1 MAAPA
6 IDGFATASFSGSTG
20 SLALTTAQ
28 ASDVVVLFLFNSDPV
43 EAASGLAITGGAA
56 RWVRRNQAYR
66 DDFSGGVQGISE
78 VWFGFAAAPL
88 SAATINILF
97 DRVTTA
103 AAAIAFGVSGTAPG
117 PELLVTGFWPAASDL
132 PWDLSSFL
140 QNTSGDLTGASTA
153 PGTNIVTVGGADLL
167 LGFRATVS
175 VPGGVV
181 AGPGYTTLTHVNN
194 TGGGTNACIF
204 VEYKTV
210 TAPQQSPTLIGEGQ
224 SMANWRMISDALVG
238 PTPSGPIPYAL
249 PSRSGDWAQKD
260 LRVAVEIDLHA
271 GGTGGPTTIDVAL
284 QLCNAG
290 PLIRDFSGLKLQYEP
305 RLVTP
310 ILLGTRISAELYG
323 RPAAPQ
329 PNAGTIEIMLDR
341 NWPWFQFQYHWLY
354 RTFRVYEGI
363 SAEGDYADLALVYT
377 GRISGIQYDNQKA
390 TLTTT
395 DASADL
401 DKPLVTALYDATFPV
416 AIQGKPL
423 PQLWGTGYSIEPRL
437 INEANLIYQVSRRPL
452 DSVIELRVGGVPW
465 RQVAA
470 PPAQG
475 EYSVDLANGT
485 VTLGSVTLGGDVRCD
500 AKDAA
505 WATCDTAALITAI
518 ALQGGAAV
526 DNGSTASTM
535 DQLSADFPALVGY
548 YANEAINILDALDD
562 IVAGNLCYWAT
573 NAAGEIIAGFLLG
586 PEGSAADFALTD
598 VQIVS
603 AQLAQSLP
611 PAWRVRTEYARNWS
625 PSSNF
630 FGAVTEA
637 DQARWRSTG
646 LTTQPPT
653 TSGGFDPDQI
663 RLLDPKA
670 EDILLKS
677 VVVSQADAETLR
689 DHLALS
695 LTGEIARGIY
705 DVTAWLPAADVAL
718 YRNVLLSYH
727 LLQKQCRVHGALR
740 SIGGGPAQFQ
750 LWG

>member
-1 MAAPA
+1 MSAPA
-6 IDGFATASFSGSTG
+6 VDGFATASFSGSTG
-20 SLALTTAQ
+20 SLSLTTAQ
-28 ASDVVVLFLFNSDPV
+28 ANDVIVLFLFNSDPV

-56 RWVRRNQAYR
+56 RWVRRPPGPFR
-66 DDFSGGVQGISE
+66 DQFSTGVQGITE
-78 VWFGFAAAPL
+78 VWWGLAASPL
-88 SAATINILF
+88 SAATIAITL
-97 DRVTTA
+97 DRATTA

-117 PELLVTGFWPAASDL
+117 PDLHVTGFWPAASDL

-140 QNTSGDLTGASTA
+140 PDTSSDLTGASTA
-153 PGTNIVTVGGADLL
+153 PGTNLVTVGGADLV

-175 VPGGVV
+175 VPAGTV

-194 TGGGTNACIF
+194 TGGATNACIF

-210 TAPQQSPTLIGEGQ
+210 TAPQFSGTLIGEGQ
-224 SMANWRMISDALVG
+224 SMANWRMFSDALVG
-238 PTPSGPIPYAL
+238 PTPGGPIPYTMPA
-249 PSRSGDWAQKD
+249 RSGDWAQAD

-271 GGTGGPTTIDVAL
+271 GGTGGATTLDVLL

-290 PLIRDFSGLKLQYEP
+290 PLIRDSAGLKTQYEP

-323 RPAAPQ
+323 RPSAPQ

-363 SAEGDYADLALVYT
+363 APTGDFADLDLVYT
-377 GRISGIQYDNQKA
+377 GRISAIVYDNQKA

-401 DKPLVTALYDATFPV
+401 DKPLVDVVYNATYPV

-437 INEANLIYQVSRRPL
+437 IDEANLIYHVSRRPL

-475 EYSVDLANGT
+475 EYSVDLVNGT
-485 VTLGSVTLGGDVRCD
+485 VTLGSITGGGDVRCD

-526 DNGSTASTM
+526 DNASTASTM

-573 NAAGEIIAGFLLG
+573 NAAGEIIAGFLFA
-586 PEGSAADFALTD
+586 PELSIPDFALTD
-598 VQIVS
+598 LQIVS
-603 AQLAQSLP
+603 AQLSQSLP
-611 PAWRVRTEYARNWS
+611 PCWRVRTEYARNWQ
-625 PSSNF
+625 PTSSF
-630 FGAVTEA
+630 FGAVTE
-637 DQARWRSTG
+637 DEQARWRATG
-646 LTTQPPT
+646 LTTQPP
-653 TSGGFDPDQI
+653 SFAGFDPDQI

-677 VVVSQADAETLR
+677 VVVNQADAETLR
-689 DHLALS
+689 DHLAGG
-695 LTGEIARGIY
+695 LTGAIARGIY

-718 YRNVLLSYH
+718 YRNVLMSYH

-740 SIGGGPAQFQ
+740 SIGGGPAQLQ